1 MATLPERQ
9 PFVKGGH
16 ARMPDRLP
24 STFVSSTVPCV
35 FDNTVI
41 LAATHPT
48 VSTADPSEDGW
59 FISDFYAFNYLLK
72 GLGMHQTWITAADPS
87 KLVEKYGAYLHGN
100 PYEDRKVCLDQDM
113 LDQQQIT
120 PVTIVRS
127 SEMIERVRLEA
138 KWASELAKR
147 HEAPLLLLF
156 FCHGLPNHHLLLN
169 DGNSNKGL
177 SILNLKGVLEP
188 GVRVTLL
195 STACYSGGWATT
207 PELNH
212 TAMTAA
218 GEEDN
223 SDTGTSNAWGMSH
236 SVGRSCGSVFVSTL
250 LETLSSA
257 TSPLL
262 EEPGVDTSPSDTQQS
277 LQPDN
282 PNNLQTLSYNSFCNS
297 VWSTCEDRITRLW
310 SFQKFKF
317 SAQDDAWE
325 YSWTGRTGIPLTHFR
340 NRWDGLKSYP
350 YHGPSDIRDLR
361 NPHPK
366 NTTFLEQDPNKTA
379 SGNQVIDEM
388 TGHIAHR
395 RLKGMARTF
404 HQTCPGDWDRGKEVG
419 FGGTLRAFYERDLFQ
434 EKAPMFEAAIRFR
447 WEAALLADYILELF
461 DLPAPSK
468 EICIMWNRLLWLEHK
483 LETMPRPDL
492 DARWRKIYNSLSGY
506 FKIQSCLSEQGPPF
520 YRPLHYL
527 VAALLE
533 ADKTEH
539 ETSAIIS
546 GIGDFMRTVKM
557 FHQQRLFEDQE
568 VRGRGRE
575 WLNSIGRRA
584 RKSLSPRK
592 RTSHSTSVSC

>member
-1 MATLPERQ
+1 MATLPEKQ
-9 PFVKGGH
+9 PLVMGGY
-16 ARMPDRLP
+16 ARMPDKLP

-48 VSTADPSEDGW
+48 VSTADPLDDGW

-72 GLGMHQTWITAADPS
+72 GLGMHQTWITAADPR

-100 PYEDRKVCLDQDM
+100 PYEDRKVCLDKDM

-127 SEMIERVRLEA
+127 GEMIDRVLSEA

-156 FCHGLPNHHLLLN
+156 FCHGLPNHHFLLN
-169 DGNSNKGL
+169 DGNSHKGL
-177 SILNLKGVLEP
+177 SIVNLKGVLEP
-188 GVRVTLL
+188 SVRVTLL
-195 STACYSGGWATT
+195 STACYSGGWITT
-207 PELNH
+207 PELNL

-218 GEEDN
+218 DGND
-223 SDTGTSNAWGMSH
+223 DPAAGTSNAWGASQ
-236 SVGRSCGSVFVSTL
+236 SIGRTCGSVFVSTL

-262 EEPGVDTSPSDTQQS
+262 EDCGLDTSLSDPQQS

-282 PNNLQTLSYNSFCNS
+282 PNSFQTLSYNSFCHS
-297 VWSTCEDRITRLW
+297 VWSTCADRITRLG
-310 SFQKFKF
+310 SSQNFQFG
-317 SAQDDAWE
+317 AQDDAWE
-325 YSWTGRTGIPLTHFR
+325 YSWTGRTGIPLFHFR
-340 NRWDGLKSYP
+340 NRWDALTSYP
-350 YHGPSDIRDLR
+350 YQEPSDIRDLR

-388 TGHIAHR
+388 TGHMAHR

-404 HQTCPGDWDRGKEVG
+404 HQTCPGEWDRGKEVG
-419 FGGTLRAFYERDLFQ
+419 FGGTLRGFYERDMFQ

-447 WEAALLADYILELF
+447 WEAALLADCILELF
-461 DLPAPSK
+461 DLPAPGN
-468 EICIMWNRLLWLEHK
+468 EICIMWNRFLWLEQK
-483 LETMPRPDL
+483 QETMPMPDL
-492 DARWRKIYNSLSGY
+492 KARWRKIG
-506 FKIQSCLSEQGPPF
+506 
-520 YRPLHYL
+520 
-527 VAALLE
+527 
-533 ADKTEH
+533 
-539 ETSAIIS
+539 ETSAIILA
-546 GIGDFMRTVKM
+546 IEDFMSTVRM
-557 FHQQRLFEDQE
+557 FHQQRLSEDQE

-575 WLNSIGRRA
+575 WLKSIGRRA

-592 RTSHSTSVSC
+592 RTRHSTSVSC